1 MLTDGHLIYFLVLPT
16 PFLRKKHVPG
26 VSWSHRARGP
36 CSLTV
41 AERRYLPGDDHCGTH
56 VVLPKWTVTI
66 ASFFSKV
73 PLPVTITQFG
83 RRVSDNLKLCV
94 TTWSRL
100 IDAKTLRARLGF
112 QKAMWLHSSVDI
124 GGSISS
130 FAIGLSPSPWPGTAS
145 STLPL
150 SMPRGNLAA
159 QEAGTLRIKPRVGIF
174 FVDFSCG
181 ILAVAF
187 VCTVLLFTS
196 DAQLELTFFGR
207 SRVLQSFTFF
217 SGFFFVYFTNDA
229 NLECSRPCAG
239 LLRFPR
245 VFTQNRQGKIS
256 CSESSWTYRILVLI
270 VGSSVGVFLSMSQQL
285 RPWAVNFLPF
295 CRDV

>member
-1 MLTDGHLIYFLVLPT
+1 M
-16 PFLRKKHVPG
+16 
-26 VSWSHRARGP
+26 
-36 CSLTV
+36 
-41 AERRYLPGDDHCGTH
+41 
-56 VVLPKWTVTI
+56 
-66 ASFFSKV
+66 
-73 PLPVTITQFG
+73 PVTITQLG
-83 RRVSDNLKLCV
+83 RRVSDNLKLCL

-100 IDAKTLRARLGF
+100 IDAKLYELV
-112 QKAMWLHSSVDI
+112 SDI
-124 GGSISS
+124 RKQCVCIPPFAFGGSISS
-130 FAIGLSPSPWPGTAS
+130 FAIVFFPSPWPGTAS
-145 STLPL
+145 STLLPL
-150 SMPRGNLAA
+150 SMPPGNLAA

-187 VCTVLLFTS
+187 GCAVLLFTS

-256 CSESSWTYRILVLI
+256 CFESSWTHRILVLI
-270 VGSSVGVFLSMSQQL
+270 VGSSVVSSSRCLTSYARAL
-285 RPWAVNFLPF
+285 
-295 CRDV
+295 